1 MFFLTYLWFL
11 RSGISES
18 EPYSKYAENFSIN
31 RKHTKIKTYQNFW
44 IKYYFQIKQKQKQE
58 NIGSRS
64 LLRKIKE
71 NLDTVQLKLIY
82 QIVLSLVLAKFLHN
96 QNIKQC

>member
-31 RKHTKIKTYQNFW
+31 RKHTKIKTYQKFLDKILLSDKAETKARKYW
-44 IKYYFQIKQKQKQE
+44 IKITFEKNK
-58 NIGSRS
+58 
-64 LLRKIKE
+64 RK
-71 NLDTVQLKLIY
+71 
-82 QIVLSLVLAKFLHN
+82 S
-96 QNIKQC
+96 